1 MVSSSTRTERPLR
14 SPLLASLL
22 VNRQT
27 YTDILQ
33 FKLFQTDLDQ
43 FGYIW
48 YQPKPQIH
56 WGPGVNNLH
65 LNSKIYGI
73 RFAFGNTVFEAL
85 PRTSCNSTFLQTTP
99 FISKYFKT
107 IFIYRI
113 NISEFRGQLASRS
126 VRSFGNAVFV
136 QAKSGPIY
144 FLSET
149 DHVRWSFSQVLS
161 WQWCW
166 WHRYVGDLKLVTIWG
181 CWWLNF
187 DVGDIFWML
196 VPDINVKR

>member
-1 MVSSSTRTERPLR
+1 MVSTSTANWKTTKVTTFIW
-14 SPLLASLL
+14 LL

-85 PRTSCNSTFLQTTP
+85 PRTSCNSTFLQTTT
-99 FISKYFKT
+99 FRSKYFKI
-107 IFIYRI
+107 IFVYGIKYQGSKSNLNRK
-113 NISEFRGQLASRS
+113 
-126 VRSFGNAVFV
+126 
-136 QAKSGPIY
+136 QADPKFWKRTQWWSWSKLKSTKP
-144 FLSET
+144 F
-149 DHVRWSFSQVLS
+149 FSP
-161 WQWCW
+161 
-166 WHRYVGDLKLVTIWG
+166 
-181 CWWLNF
+181 
-187 DVGDIFWML
+187 L
-196 VPDINVKR
+196 VPSLTFWAHWKCPRLGYWT